1 MKKVICL
8 IESLGSGG
16 AERQL
21 SGLAVLLKHQG
32 YDVEVWTYYPNDFYL
47 PTLRKANVTYRYIA
61 EAQSKTKRIKVLR
74 RELKKARPDT
84 VITYLDT
91 ASMVACV
98 IKAIGG
104 KFKLIVSERNTTQK
118 LSKRERVKFW
128 LYRLADYI
136 VPNSHTQTEFI
147 MTHFPA
153 LASKVKCVTNFV
165 DTERFVPIRDKNV
178 RTPRR
183 ILTVARIMPQKNV
196 LGYIKA
202 VKKVVDK
209 GYELRV
215 DWFGNSGDE
224 NYYNQCKQAV
234 IDNGLEE
241 VFVFHPAKPSII
253 EEYQDADWF
262 CLPSFYEGFPNV
274 VCEAMACALP
284 IIASNVC
291 DNSQIVEDGGNGFLF
306 DPHNEKQIVEAV
318 IKSLEIKECKMND
331 MCTLSR
337 KLAVD
342 KFSSNTFVK
351 KYINII

>member
-1 MKKVICL
+1 MKKIICL

-47 PTLRKANVTYRYIA
+47 PVLQEANVTYRYIA
-61 EAQSKTKRIKVLR
+61 SAQSKKKRLSVLYK
-74 RELKKARPDT
+74 ELRKANPDT
-84 VITYLDT
+84 VIAYLDT
-91 ASMVACV
+91 ACMVACV

-136 VPNSHTQTEFI
+136 VPNSQTQTEFI

-165 DTERFVPIRDKNV
+165 DTERFVPIHDKNV
-178 RTPRR
+178 RSPRR

-196 LGYIKA
+196 LEYIKA

-224 NYYNQCKQAV
+224 NYYHQCMQAV
-234 IDNGLEE
+234 INNGLEE
-241 VFVFHPAKPSII
+241 VFVFYPAKSSII

-262 CLPSFYEGFPNV
+262 CLPSYYEGFPNV
-274 VCEAMACALP
+274 VCEAMSCGLP
-284 IIASNVC
+284 ILASNVC
-291 DNSQIVEDGGNGFLF
+291 DNAQIVEDGENGFLF
-306 DPHNEKQIVEAV
+306 DPHNEKQIVDVV
-318 IKSLEIKECKMND
+318 IKSLEIKDSEMKE
-331 MCTLSR
+331 MCILSR
-337 KLAVD
+337 KLAID
-342 KFSSNTFVK
+342 KFSSSVFVK